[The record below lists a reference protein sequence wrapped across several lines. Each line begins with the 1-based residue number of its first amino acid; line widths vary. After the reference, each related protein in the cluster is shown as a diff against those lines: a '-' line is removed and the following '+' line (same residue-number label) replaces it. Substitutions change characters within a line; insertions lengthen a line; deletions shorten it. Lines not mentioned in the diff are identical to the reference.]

1 MGAPYKMKYTKKG
14 KADPTAFP
22 FNTASNELAGV
33 DQQATQEAMKKKI
46 DKVVEKKVDTAI
58 DPETI

>member
-1 MGAPYKMKYTKKG
+1 MGIPYKMKYTKKG

-22 FNTASNELAGV
+22 FSTAGTEPTGV

-46 DKVVEKKVDTAI
+46 DEVVEKKVDTAI